1 MKKTI
6 FAAFLAIAV
15 LVIAA
20 LAIIA
25 YTNVLVYQFPAREP
39 GEYYRAKEIVPAPPH
54 GDSLK
59 VMDWNIKFGGGRI
72 DFFFDCYGDR
82 VNMTPDEVTANLQ
95 GLAQKINQYD
105 PDVLLL
111 QEIETGSKRAAFV
124 DMMQW
129 LLDNTKLNYGVY
141 ASQWKVRHIPS
152 RGMGKMNSGVAIM
165 SKYPLQNAER
175 IALPLMQTQD
185 PLTRFFY
192 LRRGILTADLV
203 LPDDTVAVVVT
214 HLSAYDKEGL
224 RLKQLKILKNVA
236 DSLVR
241 LRGKTIVGGDLNTVP
256 PGTQKLKN
264 FDDAVC
270 KDDDFIEDDY
280 TGETEFLAPFYR
292 DYREVIPLEEYRL
305 NEAKY
310 YSHTVNGRGFWNRR
324 LDYLF
329 SNLWWTDGMVHQD
342 ESTGGMQ
349 TMPLSD
355 HAPVTGTLRLK
366 PPASPDNVKSVP

>member
-6 FAAFLAIAV
+6 LLVIGVLAVLTAAIAIAAF
-15 LVIAA
+15 
-20 LAIIA
+20 
-25 YTNVLVYQFPAREP
+25 TNVLVYQFPARESA
-39 GEYYRAKEIVPAPPH
+39 EYYQARDIVAPPHH

-59 VMDWNIKFGGGRI
+59 IMDWNIKFGGGRI

-82 VNMTPDEVTANLQ
+82 VNMTPDEVTANLE
-95 GLAQKINQYD
+95 GLAKKINQYD

-124 DMMQW
+124 DMMRW
-129 LLDNTKLNYGVY
+129 LLDKTRLNYGVY
-141 ASQWKVRHIPS
+141 ASQWKVAYIPS
-152 RGMGKMNSGVAIM
+152 RGMGKMNSGVAIL
-165 SKYPLQNAER
+165 SKYPLKNAER
-175 IALPLMQTQD
+175 IALPLMRSQD

-192 LRRGILTADLV
+192 LRRCILTATLV
-203 LPDDTVAVVVT
+203 LPDDSLAVAVT

-224 RLKQLKILKNVA
+224 RLKQLGILKTVC

-241 LRGKTIVGGDLNTVP
+241 SHGKMLMGGDLNTVP

-264 FDDAVC
+264 FDDSVC
-270 KDDDFIEDDY
+270 KDDDFVEDDY
-280 TGETEFLAPFYR
+280 TAETEYLLPFYR
-292 DYREVIPLEEYRL
+292 DFREAIPLDEYRL
-305 NEAKY
+305 NESKF

-329 SNLWWTDGMVHQD
+329 SNLWWSDGMVHQD
-342 ESTGGMQ
+342 ASTGGME

-355 HAPVTGTLRLK
+355 HAPVTGTLRLR
-366 PPASPDNVKSVP
+366 PPVLSDTLP

>member
-1 MKKTI
+1 MVGG
-6 FAAFLAIAV
+6 AVAFIAN
-15 LVIAA
+15 
-20 LAIIA
+20 
-25 YTNVLVYQFPAREP
+25 TNVLVYQFPAREP
-39 GEYYRAKEIVPAPPH
+39 GEYYRAKEIVPPPPY
-54 GDSLK
+54 GDSLR

-82 VNMTPDEVTANLQ
+82 VNMTPDEVTANME
-95 GLAQKINQYD
+95 GLAKKINQYD

-111 QEIETGSKRAAFV
+111 QEIETDSKRAAFV

-129 LLDNTKLNYGVY
+129 LLDKTKLNYGVY

-152 RGMGKMNSGVAIM
+152 RGMGKMNSGVAVL

-175 IALPLMQTQD
+175 IALPLMQAQD

-192 LRRGILTADLV
+192 LRRGILTTDLI
-203 LPDDTVAVVVT
+203 LPDDTLAVAVT

-224 RLKQLKILKNVA
+224 RLKQLKILKNA
-236 DSLVR
+236 SDSLVR
-241 LRGKTIVGGDLNTVP
+241 KRGKMLVGGDLNTVP

-264 FDDAVC
+264 FDDSVC
-270 KDDDFIEDDY
+270 KDDDFVEDDY

-292 DYREVIPLEEYRL
+292 DFREAVPLDEYRL
-305 NEAKY
+305 NESKF

-342 ESTGGMQ
+342 ASTGGME

-355 HAPVTGTLRLK
+355 HAPVTGTLWLK
-366 PPASPDNVKSVP
+366 PKALPDTLNAAP